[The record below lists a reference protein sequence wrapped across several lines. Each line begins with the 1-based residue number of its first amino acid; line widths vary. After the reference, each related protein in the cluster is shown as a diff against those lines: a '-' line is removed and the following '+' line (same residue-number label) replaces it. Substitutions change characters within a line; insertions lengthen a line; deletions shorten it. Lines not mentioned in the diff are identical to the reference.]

1 MFHFNQKIFG
11 YIEGYYGNILSWRS
25 RKRIIVKMRMLGMN
39 FYFYAPKEDIHH
51 RLHWRKKY
59 TKAWQSNFKNFCL
72 FAKANNIQIIVGIS
86 PGIDFN
92 YDTILKKNNK
102 IENDLVTLIN
112 KFKTLLDCGADYAA
126 LLFDD
131 IEVKF
136 NKYFPKK
143 LEGEIHANLIN
154 TVSNRLKK
162 NIFTVPRIYS
172 DELIRENNEYLK
184 SFMRKVNNDTNI
196 FYCGRYIVNNKFETR
211 VNSVNKKLKNNK
223 IIFWDNYYAND
234 YCPKRL
240 ILGPWMVK
248 NQKKVMLNLTGM
260 IETDLFLLE
269 LASKCRNSNNIIECW
284 KELLIKNKVPTDF
297 FNFLIFFEKP
307 NLTSDKDKLN
317 IEFEEEMLDKLDD
330 LIWKWK
336 TPLSR
341 EWYPYLLSLKQ
352 DLQILLNKITFNRV
366 LKTQSYPM
374 AKVLKNQWRINLCK
388 K

>member
-1 MFHFNQKIFG
+1 MFSFNQEIFG
-11 YIEGYYGNILSWRS
+11 YIEGYYGNILDWRS
-25 RKRIIVKMRMLGMN
+25 RKRIIIKMKMLGMN
-39 FYFYAPKEDIHH
+39 FYFYAPKEDVRH
-51 RLHWRKKY
+51 RLQWRKKY
-59 TKAWQSNFKNFCL
+59 TKNWQSNFKNFCS
-72 FAKANNIQIIVGIS
+72 FAKANNIQVIVGIS

-92 YDTILKKNNK
+92 YNTILKENYKFK
-102 IENDLVTLIN
+102 KNDLETLLN
-112 KFKTLLDCGADYAA
+112 KFQILLDNGANHVA

-143 LEGEIHANLIN
+143 LEGDVHANLIN

-162 NIFTVPRIYS
+162 IIFAVPRIYS
-172 DELIRENNEYLK
+172 DELIRENREYLN
-184 SFMRKVNNDTNI
+184 SFMQKVNNDINI
-196 FYCGRYIVNNKFETR
+196 FYCGEYIVNNKFETK
-211 VNSVNKKLKNNK
+211 VESVIKKLKNNR

-240 ILGPWMVK
+240 ILGPWLVK

-260 IETDLFLLE
+260 IETDLFILE
-269 LASKCRNSNNIIECW
+269 LVSRCRKSNNIIECW
-284 KELLIKNKVPTDF
+284 KEVLINNKIPIEFFDF
-297 FNFLIFFEKP
+297 FVFFEKP
-307 NLTSDKDKLN
+307 NLTSDKNKLN
-317 IEFEEEMLDKLDD
+317 IEIEEEMFKKLDN

-352 DLQILLNKITFNRV
+352 DLQILLNKLTFNRI

-374 AKVLKNQWRINLCK
+374 AKKLKK
-388 K
+388 TMES

>member
-11 YIEGYYGNILSWRS
+11 YIEGYYGNILNWRS

-39 FYFYAPKEDIHH
+39 FYFYAPKEDVYQ

-59 TKAWQSNFKNFCL
+59 TKTWRSNFKNFCL
-72 FAKANNIQIIVGIS
+72 FAKANNIQVIVGIS

-102 IENDLVTLIN
+102 IENDLETLIN
-112 KFKTLLDCGADYAA
+112 KFQTLLDCGADYAA

-143 LEGEIHANLIN
+143 LEGEIHADLVN
-154 TVSNRLKK
+154 TVSIRLKK

-184 SFMRKVNNDTNI
+184 SFMRKVNDEANI
-196 FYCGRYIVNNKFETR
+196 FYCGKYIVNNKFETR

-234 YCPKRL
+234 YCPKKL

-269 LASKCRNSNNIIECW
+269 LASKCRNSNNITECW

-297 FNFLIFFEKP
+297 FNFLIFLR
-307 NLTSDKDKLN
+307 NLILH
-317 IEFEEEMLDKLDD
+317 
-330 LIWKWK
+330 LIK
-336 TPLSR
+336 T
-341 EWYPYLLSLKQ
+341 
-352 DLQILLNKITFNRV
+352 T
-366 LKTQSYPM
+366 
-374 AKVLKNQWRINLCK
+374 
-388 K
+388 